1 MSFAPNGVKCLGSF
15 VEKDYC
21 HLFEY
26 SVNDHAF
33 DWASQEDFPHLVWV
47 GPDQA
52 SPRYARVLKTVAYV
66 VTDEDEFGQPVVEKW
81 EIKKNRVYE

>member
-15 VEKDYC
+15 IEKDYC

-33 DWASQEDFPHLVWV
+33 DWAPQEEFPHLVWV
-47 GPDQA
+47 DPSEP

-66 VTDEDEFGQPVVEKW
+66 VVGETPDGKPVVQKW
-81 EIKKNRVYE
+81 SIKKNVSYK